1 MLEMKLKLRME
12 RRQADGG
19 VYKFA
24 RWSSWACDSRD

>member
-12 RRQADGG
+12 RRRTDGG

-24 RWSSWACDSRD
+24 RWSSWGL